1 MSFTRETAMPLAK
14 PLLIATAL
22 ALGLAGCIESR
33 MHLGDDFGSALHQ
46 DVVAHVADPEAHY
59 KGVPAPGSDG
69 ARVGLAQERY
79 RTGKVIPPAE
89 VSTSTV
95 AGASSGMSPN

>member
-1 MSFTRETAMPLAK
+1 MSFTRETAMRLAK

-22 ALGLAGCIESR
+22 TLGLAGCVESQR
-33 MHLGDDFGSALHQ
+33 HLSQDFGSAVRQ
-46 DVVAHVADPEAHY
+46 DVVAQVADPEARY

-79 RTGKVIPPAE
+79 RTGKVIAPSEAGA
-89 VSTSTV
+89 STV
-95 AGASSGMSPN
+95 GASSGMKPQ

>member
-1 MSFTRETAMPLAK
+1 MRLAK

-22 ALGLAGCIESR
+22 ALGLAGCVESQQ
-33 MHLGDDFGSALHQ
+33 HLSQDFGSAVRQ
-46 DVVAHVADPEAHY
+46 DRVAQIADPEARY

-79 RTGKVIPPAE
+79 RTGKVIAPSDASASE
-89 VSTSTV
+89 I
-95 AGASSGMSPN
+95 GASSSSKPQ